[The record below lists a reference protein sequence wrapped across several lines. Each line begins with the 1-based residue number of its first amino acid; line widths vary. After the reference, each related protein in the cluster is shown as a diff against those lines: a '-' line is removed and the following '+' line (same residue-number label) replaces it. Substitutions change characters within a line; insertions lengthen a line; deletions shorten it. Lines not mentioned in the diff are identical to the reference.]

1 MKYNIKI
8 KAIVIVSSLR
18 MLLIFMMLN
27 KYHLDEVLF
36 VFNEDFELHKK
47 YKIKHYVAIKKKI
60 TKFWRLY
67 YKLYFYRFKIDRI
80 PVYGADHLGW
90 TDYFLKYFDFYL
102 IEDGIANF
110 SPKRYEINLTRDIP
124 VFGFH
129 KTVKKIYLTSLENV
143 PSDIRHKVELI
154 SLEHLWKTRTAQE
167 QHNILDFFAFNLDSL
182 ISLKMKKYIL
192 FTQCLSEDRVISE
205 QEKIAIYQHII
216 KNYDERLL
224 VIKPHPRETTDYQKY
239 FENVFVYQD
248 VVPSELF
255 ELLDVNFERV
265 ITLFST
271 AVFKYDRNI
280 VDFYGT
286 RIHDKIYQWFGDI
299 KF

>member
-1 MKYNIKI
+1 MKCNMKI

-18 MLLIFMMLN
+18 MLLIFLMLN

-47 YKIKHYVAIKKKI
+47 YKIKHYVAIKK
-60 TKFWRLY
+60 
-67 YKLYFYRFKIDRI
+67 
-80 PVYGADHLGW
+80 
-90 TDYFLKYFDFYL
+90 
-102 IEDGIANF
+102 
-110 SPKRYEINLTRDIP
+110 
-124 VFGFH
+124 
-129 KTVKKIYLTSLENV
+129 EN
-143 PSDIRHKVELI
+143 
-154 SLEHLWKTRTAQE
+154 
-167 QHNILDFFAFNLDSL
+167 
-182 ISLKMKKYIL
+182 
-192 FTQCLSEDRVISE
+192 
-205 QEKIAIYQHII
+205 
-216 KNYDERLL
+216 
-224 VIKPHPRETTDYQKY
+224 
-239 FENVFVYQD
+239 QD